1 MEVVEAGFVI
11 VVVATIAEGVE
22 VGEGGAGGLFVD
34 EVVAAAVEDAG
45 QLAPRVVGVGGR
57 DRCAGGVILVTEE
70 FYSRLAGIAS
80 LLVGQSRRVA
90 ALGEIARL

>member
-1 MEVVEAGFVI
+1 M
-11 VVVATIAEGVE
+11 
-22 VGEGGAGGLFVD
+22 LVD

-90 ALGEIARL
+90 ALDGTARL